1 MFSILNMRSVDDVT
15 ARARI
20 RDAAVELF
28 GRDGFERTTVRA
40 IATEAGVSPAL
51 VVHHFGSKEQLR
63 EACEQHL
70 LALVREGKSKVLS
83 GQAPPSL
90 ESYLATVEDSGSLLR
105 YLGRTLQEGGPAAS
119 RIFGGLVDDTVGYLA
134 ASEAA
139 GVVRPTQDARAR
151 ATALVSWGLSHLLL
165 GRLIGQTFGDEYD
178 EAAALARVAGPA
190 LEIYTDGLF
199 TDSRFLDAFRSGQ
212 AQHDDERDEKTEEAA
227 R

>member
-1 MFSILNMRSVDDVT
+1 MLNMRSVDDVT

-20 RDAAVELF
+20 RDAAIELF

-40 IATEAGVSPAL
+40 IARAAGVSPAL
-51 VVHHFGSKEQLR
+51 VVHHFTSKERLR
-63 EACEQHL
+63 KTCEEHL
-70 LALVREGKSKVLS
+70 LTLVREGKAEALG

-90 ESYLATVEDSGSLLR
+90 EAYLATVEDSGPLLR
-105 YLGRTLQEGGPAAS
+105 YLTRTLQEGGAAAS
-119 RIFGGLVDDTVGYLA
+119 RIFTGLVDDTVDYLA
-134 ASEAA
+134 ASESA

-151 ATALVSWGLSHLLL
+151 ATALVSWGLSNLLL
-165 GRLIGQTFGDEYD
+165 GRLIAQTFGDEYD

-199 TDSRFLDAFRSGQ
+199 TDSRFLDAFRGGQ
-212 AQHDDERDEKTEEAA
+212 EQHHDKHDDHTEEA

>member
-1 MFSILNMRSVDDVT
+1 MRSVEDVT

-20 RDAAVELF
+20 RDAAIELF
-28 GRDGFERTTVRA
+28 GRDGFERTTMRA
-40 IATEAGVSPAL
+40 IASASGVSPAL
-51 VVHHFGSKEQLR
+51 VVHHFSSKEQLR
-63 EACEQHL
+63 EACEERL
-70 LALVREGKSKVLS
+70 LTLVREGKSEALG

-90 ESYLATVEDSGSLLR
+90 ESYLATVEDSGPLLR
-105 YLGRTLQEGGPAAS
+105 YLARTLQEGGPAAS
-119 RIFGGLVDDTVGYLA
+119 RIFTGLVDDTVAYLA

-165 GRLIGQTFGDEYD
+165 GRLIAETFGDEHD
-178 EAAALARVAGPA
+178 ETAALARIAGPA

-199 TDSRFLDAFRSGQ
+199 TDSRFLDAFRGGQ
-212 AQHDDERDEKTEEAA
+212 THHDKHDDRTEEA

>member
-1 MFSILNMRSVDDVT
+1 MLNMRSVDDVT

-20 RDAAVELF
+20 RDAAIELF
-28 GRDGFERTTVRA
+28 GRDGFERTTVRV

-51 VVHHFGSKEQLR
+51 VVHHYGSKEQLR
-63 EACEQHL
+63 EVCEQHL
-70 LALVREGKSKVLS
+70 LAVVREGKSKALS

-90 ESYLATVEDSGSLLR
+90 ESYLATVEDSGPLLR
-105 YLGRTLQEGGPAAS
+105 YLARTLQEGGPAAS
-119 RIFGGLVDDTVGYLA
+119 RIFGGLVDDTVDYLA

-139 GVVRPTQDARAR
+139 GVVRPTQDPRAR

-165 GRLIGQTFGDEYD
+165 GRLLAQSFGDEYD

-212 AQHDDERDEKTEEAA
+212 EQPHEHAEKTEEAA

>member
-1 MFSILNMRSVDDVT
+1 MLNMRSVDDVT

-20 RDAAVELF
+20 RDAAIELF
-28 GRDGFERTTVRA
+28 GRDGFERTTMRA
-40 IATEAGVSPAL
+40 IARASGVSPAL

-70 LALVREGKSKVLS
+70 LALVREGKSQALS

-90 ESYLATVEDSGSLLR
+90 ESYLATVEGSGSLLR
-105 YLGRTLQEGGPAAS
+105 YLARTLQEGGPAAS
-119 RIFGGLVDDTVGYLA
+119 RIFGGLVDDTVDYLA

-139 GVVRPTQDARAR
+139 GVVRPTQDPRAR

-165 GRLIGQTFGDEYD
+165 DRLIAQTLGDEHD
-178 EAAALARVAGPA
+178 EAAALARVAGPV

-199 TDSRFLDAFRSGQ
+199 TDSRFLDAFRGGQ
-212 AQHDDERDEKTEEAA
+212 PRQDRSPDDQKEGTR
-227 R
+227 